1 MAVINKDVKIV
12 RQFADVAV
20 FSSEDKTA
28 ISVRDG
34 VIEYLGSELNLSPS
48 EKIFT
53 VYRSPATIANAA
65 QAMLGIPLTNE
76 HVDLD
81 EPRPDT
87 GSTVEQSKLIDQI
100 TPQTNS
106 FIAILNKISISDS
119 MMPALKDKRELSLG
133 YHAELI
139 SHDTYDFEQ
148 INIIPH
154 HLAAVPAGRC
164 GSLCSFIDRKL
175 IKSEKNMKFHKSF
188 LDAEGKL
195 NLEQIAEIA
204 TALPEAMRK
213 VPVDEIE
220 ALRPALMQIMSYAKE
235 AGVEMADM
243 ESEDEYS
250 DEEKQKMAD
259 MEKEKKE
266 MEDAECKDADDKKFA
281 DALNVRS
288 KAFADVEVKRYSS
301 VINKAR
307 QFLDDD
313 YEFSGKSA
321 NDVMRDSLSTQSTD
335 KFEDAELS
343 VAFKLLRK
351 TSPNYSGFGDNKNDN
366 SLSARIA
373 KDLGEA

>member
-1 MAVINKDVKIV
+1 MTVINKDVKIV

-20 FSSEDKTA
+20 FSSGDKTA

-34 VIEYLGSELNLSPS
+34 VIEYLGSELNLSPG
-48 EKIFT
+48 EKVFT

-65 QAMLGIPLTNE
+65 QAMLGIPLTDE

-106 FIAILNKISISDS
+106 FIAILNKISISDA
-119 MMPALKDKRELSLG
+119 MMPDLIDKRELSLG

-243 ESEDEYS
+243 EDEYS

-335 KFEDAELS
+335 KFEDAELP

-351 TSPNYSGFGDNKNDN
+351 TSPNYSGFGDNRNDN

>member
-1 MAVINKDVKIV
+1 MAVINKDVRIA

-48 EKIFT
+48 EKVFT

-65 QAMLGIPLTNE
+65 QAMLGIPLTDE

-106 FIAILNKISISDS
+106 FIAILNKISISDA
-119 MMPALKDKRELSLG
+119 MMPDLTDKRELSLG

-175 IKSEKNMKFHKSF
+175 IKREKNMKFHKSF

-235 AGVEMADM
+235 SGVEMADM
-243 ESEDEYS
+243 EDEYT
-250 DEEKQKMAD
+250 DEEKKKMAD

-266 MEDAECKDADDKKFA
+266 MEDAKCKDADDKKFA

-321 NDVMRDSLSTQSTD
+321 NNVMRDSLSTQSTD

>member
-1 MAVINKDVKIV
+1 
-12 RQFADVAV
+12 
-20 FSSEDKTA
+20 
-28 ISVRDG
+28 
-34 VIEYLGSELNLSPS
+34 
-48 EKIFT
+48 
-53 VYRSPATIANAA
+53 
-65 QAMLGIPLTNE
+65 MLGIPLTDE

-106 FIAILNKISISDS
+106 FIAILNKISISDA
-119 MMPALKDKRELSLG
+119 MMPDLTDKRELSLG

-175 IKSEKNMKFHKSF
+175 IKSEKNMNFHKSF

-243 ESEDEYS
+243 EDEYS

-351 TSPNYSGFGDNKNDN
+351 TSPNYSGFGDNSNDN